1 MAEAEIARLEAVEKS
16 ANERIANLT
25 LIMKVLQRTQNGKR
39 SERLRLEV
47 NDEQVSFAFE
57 EVETGLSAIRSEL
70 DRAAKDKPKRAPRP
84 RKGFAAHLERI
95 EEVIEP
101 EIPAGCEGLAK
112 VLIGED
118 RSERLDV
125 VPPKFRVIV
134 TRRPKYAFRG
144 SDGVVQAL
152 APAHIIEG
160 GLPTE
165 RLLAYIAVSK
175 YADGLPLY
183 RQEAIYLRDGVEI
196 SRSLMAQWMGHLGFE
211 LQMLADYILERV
223 KEGERIFADETT
235 LPTLA
240 PGSGKTTKAWLWA
253 YARDDRPYGGTS
265 PPMVAYRFENSR
277 GADCVTR
284 HLSGFTGILQVDG
297 YSAYTNLAKT
307 RAKTGSNETVQ
318 LAGCWAHLRR
328 KFYDLHISGVSQ
340 AATDTVLAMTELWRI
355 EDEVRGKDADSRA
368 ARHQEKSSTT
378 VASLFELWEKELGKV
393 SGKSKTAE
401 AIRYALTRREAL
413 ERFLTDGRIEID
425 SNIVERAI
433 RPQTITRKNSLF
445 AGSEGGGRTWATV
458 ATLLQTCL
466 CRARHNA
473 VYADRRTMPSTC
485 SNIPFETRFSRRFR
499 WRFVV
504 GTRHSSHAQ
513 RAFRNSR
520 SRSLGRNRSALA
532 RSYGFSF
539 ASADSFSSR
548 CA

>member
-1 MAEAEIARLEAVEKS
+1 MDLPLSDLPDDVDALKAMVLALAREQAAKEVRLKVAEAEIARLEAVEKS

-39 SERLRLEV
+39 SERLRLGV

-70 DRAAKDKPKRAPRP
+70 DRAAKDKPKRTPRP

-265 PPMVAYRFENSR
+265 PPMVAYRFEDSR

-368 ARHQEKSSTT
+368 ARRQEKSSTT

-458 ATLLQTCL
+458 ATLLQTCKMNGVDPL
-466 CRARHNA
+466 DWLSQTLTRIAQGWPASEIEALMPWNFRSDA
-473 VYADRRTMPSTC
+473 VS
-485 SNIPFETRFSRRFR
+485 
-499 WRFVV
+499 
-504 GTRHSSHAQ
+504 
-513 RAFRNSR
+513 
-520 SRSLGRNRSALA
+520 
-532 RSYGFSF
+532 
-539 ASADSFSSR
+539 
-548 CA
+548 

>member
-1 MAEAEIARLEAVEKS
+1 MDLPLHDLPDDVDALKAMVLALAREQAVKEARLVAAEAEIARLEAVEKS
-16 ANERIANLT
+16 ANERITNLT
-25 LIMKVLQRTQNGKR
+25 SIVKVLQRTQHGTR
-39 SERLRLEV
+39 SERLRLGV

-57 EVETGLSAIRSEL
+57 EVETGLSAIQSEL
-70 DRAAKDKPKRAPRP
+70 DHAAKDKPKRAPRP
-84 RKGFAAHLERI
+84 RKGFAVHLERI

-101 EIPAGCEGLAK
+101 EIPAGCEGLEK

-144 SDGVVQAL
+144 HDGVLQAL
-152 APAHIIEG
+152 APAHIIES

-196 SRSLMAQWMGHLGFE
+196 SRSVMAQWMGHLGFE
-211 LQMLADYILERV
+211 LQICADYILERV
-223 KEGERIFADETT
+223 KEGERVFADETT

-253 YARDDRPYGGTS
+253 YARDDRPYGGAS
-265 PPMVAYRFENSR
+265 PPMVAYRFEDSR
-277 GADCVTR
+277 GADCVAR
-284 HLSGFTGILQVDG
+284 HLSGFSGILQVDG
-297 YSAYTNLAKT
+297 YSAYTSLAKT
-307 RAKTGSNETVQ
+307 RAKAGSNETIQ

-328 KFYDLHISGVSQ
+328 KFYDLHISGVSK
-340 AATDTVLAMTELWRI
+340 AATDTIIAMTELWQI
-355 EDEVRGKDADSRA
+355 EDEARGRDADSRSTL
-368 ARHQEKSSTT
+368 RQEKSATIVSG
-378 VASLFELWEKELGKV
+378 LFDLWEKELGKV

-413 ERFLTDGRIEID
+413 ERFLTDGRVEID

-458 ATLLQTCL
+458 ATLLQTAKMNGVDPL
-466 CRARHNA
+466 YWLSQTLVRIAQGWPVSEIEA
-473 VYADRRTMPSTC
+473 LMPWNFKSDV
-485 SNIPFETRFSRRFR
+485 I
-499 WRFVV
+499 
-504 GTRHSSHAQ
+504 G
-513 RAFRNSR
+513 
-520 SRSLGRNRSALA
+520 
-532 RSYGFSF
+532 
-539 ASADSFSSR
+539 
-548 CA
+548 

>member
-1 MAEAEIARLEAVEKS
+1 MDLPLSDLPDDVDALKAMVLALAREQAAKEVRLKVAEAEIARLEAVEKS

-39 SERLRLEV
+39 SERLRLGV

-223 KEGERIFADETT
+223 KESERIFADETT

-265 PPMVAYRFENSR
+265 PPMVAYRFEDSR

-368 ARHQEKSSTT
+368 ARRQEKSSTT

-458 ATLLQTCL
+458 ATLLQTCKMNGVDPL
-466 CRARHNA
+466 DWLSQTLTRIAQGWPASEIEALMPWNFRSDA
-473 VYADRRTMPSTC
+473 VS
-485 SNIPFETRFSRRFR
+485 
-499 WRFVV
+499 
-504 GTRHSSHAQ
+504 
-513 RAFRNSR
+513 
-520 SRSLGRNRSALA
+520 
-532 RSYGFSF
+532 
-539 ASADSFSSR
+539 
-548 CA
+548 

>member
-1 MAEAEIARLEAVEKS
+1 MVLPIPDLPDDVDALKAMISAMAEERAANEARLVAAQAEITRLEAVEKS

-25 LIMKVLQRTQNGKR
+25 SILKVLQRTQHGTR
-39 SERLRLEV
+39 SERLRLAV

-57 EVETGLSAIRSEL
+57 EIETGLSAIQSEL
-70 DRAAKDKPKRAPRP
+70 DRASGDKPKRAPRP

-101 EIPAGCEGLAK
+101 DVPAECAGLEK

-144 SDGVVQAL
+144 RDGVIQAL
-152 APAHIIEG
+152 APAHIIES

-196 SRSLMAQWMGHLGFE
+196 SRNLMAQWMGHLGFE
-211 LQMLADYILERV
+211 LQICADYILERV
-223 KEGERIFADETT
+223 KEGERVFADETT

-265 PPMVAYRFENSR
+265 PPMVAYRFEDSR
-277 GADCVTR
+277 GAECVAR
-284 HLSGFTGILQVDG
+284 HLSGFSGILQVDG
-297 YSAYTNLAKT
+297 YSAYSNLAKA
-307 RAKTGSNETVQ
+307 RAKTGSNETIQ

-340 AATDTVLAMTELWRI
+340 TATDTIVAMTELWKV
-355 EDEVRGKDADSRA
+355 EDAVRGKDAGTRA
-368 ARHQEKSSTT
+368 RRRQETSS
-378 VASLFELWEKELGKV
+378 VIVNSLFELWEKELGKV

-413 ERFLTDGRIEID
+413 ERFLMDGRIEID

-445 AGSEGGGRTWATV
+445 AGSEGGGRTWATL
-458 ATLLQTCL
+458 ATLLQTCRMNSVDPL
-466 CRARHNA
+466 NWLSQTLTRIAQGWP
-473 VYADRRTMPSTC
+473 VADIEALMPW
-485 SNIPFETRFSRRFR
+485 NFKPDAI
-499 WRFVV
+499 
-504 GTRHSSHAQ
+504 G
-513 RAFRNSR
+513 
-520 SRSLGRNRSALA
+520 
-532 RSYGFSF
+532 
-539 ASADSFSSR
+539 
-548 CA
+548 

>member
-1 MAEAEIARLEAVEKS
+1 MDLPLSDLPDDVDALKAMVLALAREQAAKEARLKAAEAEIARLEAVEKG

-39 SERLRLEV
+39 SERLRLGV

-57 EVETGLSAIRSEL
+57 EVETGLAAIRSEL

-101 EIPAGCEGLAK
+101 EIPAGCEGLVK

-118 RSERLDV
+118 RCERLDV
-125 VPPKFRVIV
+125 VRPKFRVIV

-152 APAHIIEG
+152 APVHIIEG

-183 RQEAIYLRDGVEI
+183 RQESIYLRDGVEI

-253 YARDDRPYGGTS
+253 YARNDRPYGGTS
-265 PPMVAYRFENSR
+265 PPMVAYRFEDSR

-307 RAKTGSNETVQ
+307 RAKTGSNETIQ

-355 EDEVRGKDADSRA
+355 EDEVRGKDADSRSTLRQGKSA
-368 ARHQEKSSTT
+368 AI
-378 VASLFELWEKELGKV
+378 VASLFDLWERELGKV

-413 ERFLTDGRIEID
+413 ERFLADGRIEID

-445 AGSEGGGRTWATV
+445 AGSEGGGRTWATL
-458 ATLLQTCL
+458 ATLLQSAKMNNVDPLDWLSQTL
-466 CRARHNA
+466 TRIAQGWPVSEIDALMPWNFRSDA
-473 VYADRRTMPSTC
+473 VS
-485 SNIPFETRFSRRFR
+485 
-499 WRFVV
+499 
-504 GTRHSSHAQ
+504 
-513 RAFRNSR
+513 
-520 SRSLGRNRSALA
+520 
-532 RSYGFSF
+532 
-539 ASADSFSSR
+539 
-548 CA
+548 

>member
-1 MAEAEIARLEAVEKS
+1 MPDDVDALKAMVLAMAREQAAKEARLKAAEAEIARLEAVEKS

-25 LIMKVLQRTQNGKR
+25 SILKVLQRTQHGTR
-39 SERLRLEV
+39 SERLRLGV

-57 EVETGLSAIRSEL
+57 EVETGLSAIQSEL
-70 DRAAKDKPKRAPRP
+70 DHAAKDKPKRAARP

-101 EIPAGCEGLAK
+101 EIPAEYVGLEK

-118 RSERLDV
+118 RS
-125 VPPKFRVIV
+125 
-134 TRRPKYAFRG
+134 
-144 SDGVVQAL
+144 
-152 APAHIIEG
+152 
-160 GLPTE
+160 E

-211 LQMLADYILERV
+211 LQICADYILERV

-265 PPMVAYRFENSR
+265 PPMVAYRFEDSR
-277 GADCVTR
+277 GANCVAR
-284 HLSGFTGILQVDG
+284 HLAGFSGILQVDG
-297 YSAYTNLAKT
+297 YSAYTSLANT
-307 RAKTGSNETVQ
+307 RAKHGSNETVQ

-328 KFYDLHISGVSQ
+328 KFYDLHISGVSK
-340 AATDTVLAMTELWRI
+340 AATDTIIAMTELWRI
-355 EDEVRGKDADSRA
+355 EDEVRGRNADSRSVL
-368 ARHQEKSSTT
+368 RQEKSATIVT
-378 VASLFELWEKELGKV
+378 RLFDLWEKELGKV

-445 AGSEGGGRTWATV
+445 AGSEGGGRTWATL
-458 ATLLQTCL
+458 ATLLQTSKMNNVDPL
-466 CRARHNA
+466 DWLSQTLTRIAQGWPVSEIEA
-473 VYADRRTMPSTC
+473 LMPW
-485 SNIPFETRFSRRFR
+485 NFKP
-499 WRFVV
+499 
-504 GTRHSSHAQ
+504 HA
-513 RAFRNSR
+513 
-520 SRSLGRNRSALA
+520 LG
-532 RSYGFSF
+532 
-539 ASADSFSSR
+539 
-548 CA
+548 

>member
-1 MAEAEIARLEAVEKS
+1 MDLPLHDLPDDVDALKAMVLAMAREQAAKEARLKAAEAEIVRLEAVEKN

-25 LIMKVLQRTQNGKR
+25 SILKVLQRTQHGTR
-39 SERLRLEV
+39 SERLRLGV
-47 NDEQVSFAFE
+47 SDEQVSFAFE
-57 EVETGLSAIRSEL
+57 EVETGLSAIQSEL
-70 DRAAKDKPKRAPRP
+70 DQAAKDKPKRATRP

-101 EIPAGCEGLAK
+101 EIPAEYVGLEK

-134 TRRPKYAFRG
+134 TRRPKYTFRG
-144 SDGVVQAL
+144 HDGVLQAL
-152 APAHIIEG
+152 APAHIIES

-211 LQMLADYILERV
+211 LQICADYILERV

-265 PPMVAYRFENSR
+265 PPMAAYRFEDSR
-277 GADCVTR
+277 GADCVVR
-284 HLSGFTGILQVDG
+284 HLAGFSGILQVDG
-297 YSAYTNLAKT
+297 YSAYTSLVKT
-307 RAKTGSNETVQ
+307 RAKDGSNETIR

-328 KFYDLHISGVSQ
+328 KFYDLHISGVSK
-340 AATDTVLAMTELWRI
+340 AATDTIIAMTELWRI
-355 EDEVRGKDADSRA
+355 EDEVRGRDADSRSML
-368 ARHQEKSSTT
+368 RREKSATIVSG
-378 VASLFELWEKELGKV
+378 LFDLWEKELVKV

-433 RPQTITRKNSLF
+433 RPQTIMRKNSLF

-458 ATLLQTCL
+458 ATLLQTAKINNVDPL
-466 CRARHNA
+466 DWLSQTLTRIAQGWPVSEIEA
-473 VYADRRTMPSTC
+473 LMPW
-485 SNIPFETRFSRRFR
+485 NFK
-499 WRFVV
+499 
-504 GTRHSSHAQ
+504 SHAI
-513 RAFRNSR
+513 
-520 SRSLGRNRSALA
+520 G
-532 RSYGFSF
+532 
-539 ASADSFSSR
+539 
-548 CA
+548 

>member
-1 MAEAEIARLEAVEKS
+1 MDLPLNDLSDDVDTLKAMILAMAREQAAKETRLVAAAAEIARLEAVEKS

-25 LIMKVLQRTQNGKR
+25 SILKVLQRTQYGKR
-39 SERLRLEV
+39 SERLRLGGS
-47 NDEQVSFAFE
+47 DEQVCFAFE
-57 EVETGLSAIRSEL
+57 EVETGLSAIQSEL

-101 EIPAGCEGLAK
+101 EIPVDCEGLEK

-144 SDGVVQAL
+144 RDGVVQAL
-152 APAHIIEG
+152 APSHIIES

-183 RQEAIYLRDGVEI
+183 RQEAIYLRDGVEV

-211 LQMLADYILERV
+211 LQILADYVIERV
-223 KEGERIFADETT
+223 KEGKRVFADETT

-265 PPMVAYRFENSR
+265 PPMIAYRFEDSR
-277 GADCVTR
+277 GADCVAR
-284 HLSGFTGILQVDG
+284 HLAGFSGILQVDG
-297 YSAYTNLAKT
+297 YSAYTNLAKA
-307 RAKTGSNETVQ
+307 RAKTGSNETIQ

-340 AATDTVLAMTELWRI
+340 SATDSIIAMTELWKV
-355 EDEVRGKDADSRA
+355 EDEVRGKDAASRA
-368 ARHQEKSSTT
+368 ARRQEKSAAI
-378 VASLFELWEKELGKV
+378 VASLFELWEKELGKI

-401 AIRYALTRREAL
+401 AIRYALARRAAL

-458 ATLLQTCL
+458 ATLLQTAKMNGVDPL
-466 CRARHNA
+466 AWLSQTLTRIAQGWPVSEIEA
-473 VYADRRTMPSTC
+473 LMPW
-485 SNIPFETRFSRRFR
+485 NFKPDVI
-499 WRFVV
+499 
-504 GTRHSSHAQ
+504 G
-513 RAFRNSR
+513 
-520 SRSLGRNRSALA
+520 
-532 RSYGFSF
+532 
-539 ASADSFSSR
+539 
-548 CA
+548 

>member
-1 MAEAEIARLEAVEKS
+1 MDLPLSDLPDDVDALKAMVLALAREQAAKEVRLKVAEAEIARLEAVEKS

-39 SERLRLEV
+39 SERLRLGV

-265 PPMVAYRFENSR
+265 PPMVAYRFEDSR

-368 ARHQEKSSTT
+368 ARRQEKSSTT

-425 SNIVERAI
+425 SNIVERA
-433 RPQTITRKNSLF
+433 RKNSLF
-445 AGSEGGGRTWATV
+445 AGSDGGGRTWATV
-458 ATLLQTCL
+458 ATLLQTCKMNGVDPL
-466 CRARHNA
+466 DWLSQTLTRIAQGWPASEIEALMPWNFRSDA
-473 VYADRRTMPSTC
+473 VS
-485 SNIPFETRFSRRFR
+485 
-499 WRFVV
+499 
-504 GTRHSSHAQ
+504 
-513 RAFRNSR
+513 
-520 SRSLGRNRSALA
+520 
-532 RSYGFSF
+532 
-539 ASADSFSSR
+539 
-548 CA
+548 

>member
-1 MAEAEIARLEAVEKS
+1 MVLPIPDLPDDVDALKAMISAMAEERAANEARLVAAQAEITRLEAVEKS

-25 LIMKVLQRTQNGKR
+25 SILKVLQRTQHGTR
-39 SERLRLEV
+39 SERLRLAV

-57 EVETGLSAIRSEL
+57 EIETGLSAIQSEL
-70 DRAAKDKPKRAPRP
+70 DRASGDKPKRAPRP

-101 EIPAGCEGLAK
+101 DVPAECAGLEK

-134 TRRPKYAFRG
+134 TRRPKYAFRAR
-144 SDGVVQAL
+144 DGVIQAL
-152 APAHIIEG
+152 APAHIIES

-196 SRSLMAQWMGHLGFE
+196 SRNLMAQWMGHLGFE
-211 LQMLADYILERV
+211 LQICADYILERV
-223 KEGERIFADETT
+223 KEGERVFADETT

-265 PPMVAYRFENSR
+265 PPMVAYRFEDSR
-277 GADCVTR
+277 GAECVAR
-284 HLSGFTGILQVDG
+284 HLSGFSGILQVDG
-297 YSAYTNLAKT
+297 YSAYSNLAKA
-307 RAKTGSNETVQ
+307 RAKTGSNETIQ

-340 AATDTVLAMTELWRI
+340 TATDTIVAMTELWKV
-355 EDEVRGKDADSRA
+355 EDAVRGKDAGTRA
-368 ARHQEKSSTT
+368 RRRQETSS
-378 VASLFELWEKELGKV
+378 VIVNSLFELWEKELGKV

-413 ERFLTDGRIEID
+413 ERFLMDGRIEID

-445 AGSEGGGRTWATV
+445 AGSEGGGRTWATL
-458 ATLLQTCL
+458 ATLLQTCRMNSVDPL
-466 CRARHNA
+466 NWLSQTLTRIAQGWP
-473 VYADRRTMPSTC
+473 VADIEALMPW
-485 SNIPFETRFSRRFR
+485 NFKPDAI
-499 WRFVV
+499 
-504 GTRHSSHAQ
+504 G
-513 RAFRNSR
+513 
-520 SRSLGRNRSALA
+520 
-532 RSYGFSF
+532 
-539 ASADSFSSR
+539 
-548 CA
+548 

>member
-1 MAEAEIARLEAVEKS
+1 MDLPLSDLPDDVDALKAMVLALAREQAAKEVRLKVAEAEIARLEAVEKS

-39 SERLRLEV
+39 SERLRLGV

-265 PPMVAYRFENSR
+265 PPMVAYRFEDSR

-368 ARHQEKSSTT
+368 ARRQEKSSTT

-458 ATLLQTCL
+458 ATLLQTCKMNGVDPL
-466 CRARHNA
+466 DWLSQTLTRIAQGWPASEIEALMPWNFRSDA
-473 VYADRRTMPSTC
+473 VS
-485 SNIPFETRFSRRFR
+485 
-499 WRFVV
+499 
-504 GTRHSSHAQ
+504 
-513 RAFRNSR
+513 
-520 SRSLGRNRSALA
+520 
-532 RSYGFSF
+532 
-539 ASADSFSSR
+539 
-548 CA
+548 

>member
-1 MAEAEIARLEAVEKS
+1 MDLPLSDLPDDVDALKAMVLALAREQAAKEVRLKVAEAEIARLEAVEKS

-39 SERLRLEV
+39 SERLRLGV

-265 PPMVAYRFENSR
+265 PPMVAYRFEDSR
-277 GADCVTR
+277 GADCATR

-368 ARHQEKSSTT
+368 ARRQEKSSTT

-458 ATLLQTCL
+458 ATLLQTCKMNGVDPL
-466 CRARHNA
+466 DWLSQTLTRIAQGWPASEIEALMPWNFRSDA
-473 VYADRRTMPSTC
+473 VS
-485 SNIPFETRFSRRFR
+485 
-499 WRFVV
+499 
-504 GTRHSSHAQ
+504 
-513 RAFRNSR
+513 
-520 SRSLGRNRSALA
+520 
-532 RSYGFSF
+532 
-539 ASADSFSSR
+539 
-548 CA
+548 

>member
-1 MAEAEIARLEAVEKS
+1 MCSIASMDLPVSDLPDDVDALKAMILAMAREQAANETRLAAAAAEVERLKAVEES

-25 LIMKVLQRTQNGKR
+25 AILKVLQRTQHGKR
-39 SERLRLEV
+39 SERLRLAV

-57 EVETGLSAIRSEL
+57 EVETGLAAIQSEL
-70 DRAAKDKPKRAPRP
+70 DRAAGDKPKRAPRP

-101 EIPAGCEGLAK
+101 EIPADCAGLEK

-144 SDGVVQAL
+144 RDGVAQAL
-152 APAHIIEG
+152 APAHLIES

-183 RQEAIYLRDGVEI
+183 RQEAIYLRDGVEV

-211 LQMLADYILERV
+211 LQMVADYILERV
-223 KEGERIFADETT
+223 KEGERVFADETS

-265 PPMVAYRFENSR
+265 PPMVAYRFEDSR
-277 GADCVTR
+277 GGDCVAR
-284 HLSGFTGILQVDG
+284 HLAGFSGILQVDG
-297 YSAYTNLAKT
+297 YSAYTSLAKT
-307 RAKTGSNETVQ
+307 RAKTGSNEPIQ

-340 AATDTVLAMTELWRI
+340 AATESIVAMTELWKL
-355 EDEVRGKDADSRA
+355 EDEVRGKNAESRA
-368 ARHQEKSSTT
+368 ARRHEESATI

-401 AIRYALTRREAL
+401 AIRYAFTRREAL
-413 ERFLTDGRIEID
+413 ECFLTDGRIEID

-458 ATLLQTCL
+458 ATLLQTAKMNSVDPL
-466 CRARHNA
+466 DWLSQTLTRIAQGWPA
-473 VYADRRTMPSTC
+473 SEIEALMPW
-485 SNIPFETRFSRRFR
+485 NFKPDVI
-499 WRFVV
+499 
-504 GTRHSSHAQ
+504 G
-513 RAFRNSR
+513 
-520 SRSLGRNRSALA
+520 
-532 RSYGFSF
+532 
-539 ASADSFSSR
+539 
-548 CA
+548 

>member
-1 MAEAEIARLEAVEKS
+1 MDLPLSDLPDDVDALKAMVLALAREQAAKEVRLKVAEAEIARLEAVEKS

-39 SERLRLEV
+39 SERLRLGV

-265 PPMVAYRFENSR
+265 PPMVAYRFEDSR

-368 ARHQEKSSTT
+368 ARRQEKSSTT

-413 ERFLTDGRIEID
+413 GRFLTDGRIEID

-458 ATLLQTCL
+458 ATLLQTCKMNGVDPL
-466 CRARHNA
+466 DWLSQTLTRIAQGWPASEIEALMPWNFRSDA
-473 VYADRRTMPSTC
+473 VS
-485 SNIPFETRFSRRFR
+485 
-499 WRFVV
+499 
-504 GTRHSSHAQ
+504 
-513 RAFRNSR
+513 
-520 SRSLGRNRSALA
+520 
-532 RSYGFSF
+532 
-539 ASADSFSSR
+539 
-548 CA
+548 

>member
-1 MAEAEIARLEAVEKS
+1 MDLPLSDLPDDVDALKAMVLALAREQAAKEVRLKVVEAEIARLEAVEKS

-39 SERLRLEV
+39 SERLRLGV

-265 PPMVAYRFENSR
+265 PPMVAYRFEDSR

-368 ARHQEKSSTT
+368 ARRQEKSSTT

-458 ATLLQTCL
+458 ATLLQTCKMNGVDPL
-466 CRARHNA
+466 DWLSQTLTRIAQGWPASEIEALMPWNFRSDA
-473 VYADRRTMPSTC
+473 VS
-485 SNIPFETRFSRRFR
+485 
-499 WRFVV
+499 
-504 GTRHSSHAQ
+504 
-513 RAFRNSR
+513 
-520 SRSLGRNRSALA
+520 
-532 RSYGFSF
+532 
-539 ASADSFSSR
+539 
-548 CA
+548 

>member
-1 MAEAEIARLEAVEKS
+1 MVLPVSELPDDVDALKAMVLAMAREQAANEARIAVTEARLVASEAEVIRLQAVEAA

-25 LIMKVLQRTQNGKR
+25 TIMKVLQRTQNGTR
-39 SERLRLEV
+39 SERLHLAV

-57 EVETGLSAIRSEL
+57 EVETGLSAIQSEL
-70 DRAAKDKPKRAPRP
+70 DRAAGDKPKRAPRP

-95 EEVIEP
+95 EEIIEP
-101 EIPAGCEGLAK
+101 EIPAECEGLEK

-144 SDGVVQAL
+144 RDGVIQAL
-152 APAHIIEG
+152 APARIIEG

-175 YADGLPLY
+175 YGDGLPLY

-196 SRSLMAQWMGHLGFE
+196 SRNLMAQWMGHLGFE
-211 LQMLADYILERV
+211 LQICADYILERV
-223 KEGERIFADETT
+223 KEGERVFADETT

-265 PPMVAYRFENSR
+265 PPMVAYRFEDSR
-277 GADCVTR
+277 GAQCVAR
-284 HLSGFTGILQVDG
+284 HLVGFNGILQVDG
-297 YSAYTNLAKT
+297 YTAYTSLAKT
-307 RAKTGSNETVQ
+307 RAKGGNNETIQ

-328 KFYDLHISGVSQ
+328 KFYDLHITGVSQ
-340 AATDTVLAMTELWRI
+340 AATDTVVAMSALWKV
-355 EDEVRGKDADSRA
+355 EDEVRGRDADTRA
-368 ARHQEKSSTT
+368 TLRQQKSAVIVTG
-378 VASLFELWEKELGKV
+378 LFDLWERELRKI

-401 AIRYALTRREAL
+401 AIRYALSRRDAL
-413 ERFLTDGRIEID
+413 EQFLADGRVEID

-445 AGSEGGGRTWATV
+445 AGSEGGGRTWATL
-458 ATLLQTCL
+458 ATLLQTCKMNSVDPLAWL
-466 CRARHNA
+466 CQTLTRIAQGWPA
-473 VYADRRTMPSTC
+473 SEIEALMPW
-485 SNIPFETRFSRRFR
+485 NFR
-499 WRFVV
+499 SDAI
-504 GTRHSSHAQ
+504 G
-513 RAFRNSR
+513 
-520 SRSLGRNRSALA
+520 
-532 RSYGFSF
+532 
-539 ASADSFSSR
+539 
-548 CA
+548 

>member
-1 MAEAEIARLEAVEKS
+1 MDLPLSDLPDDVDALKAMVLALAREQAAKEVRLKVAEAEIARLEAVEKS

-39 SERLRLEV
+39 SERLRLGV

-265 PPMVAYRFENSR
+265 PPMVAYRFEDSR

-355 EDEVRGKDADSRA
+355 EGEVRGKDADSRA
-368 ARHQEKSSTT
+368 ARRQEKSSTT

-458 ATLLQTCL
+458 ATLLQTCKMNGVDPL
-466 CRARHNA
+466 DWLSQTLTRIAQGWPASEIEALMPWNFRSDA
-473 VYADRRTMPSTC
+473 VS
-485 SNIPFETRFSRRFR
+485 
-499 WRFVV
+499 
-504 GTRHSSHAQ
+504 
-513 RAFRNSR
+513 
-520 SRSLGRNRSALA
+520 
-532 RSYGFSF
+532 
-539 ASADSFSSR
+539 
-548 CA
+548 

>member
-1 MAEAEIARLEAVEKS
+1 MVLPVSDLPDDVDALKAMILAMAREQAANETRLAAAAAEVERLKAVEKS

-25 LIMKVLQRTQNGKR
+25 AILKVLQRTQHGKR
-39 SERLRLEV
+39 SERLRLAV
-47 NDEQVSFAFE
+47 NDEQVAFAFE
-57 EVETGLSAIRSEL
+57 EVETGLSAIQSEL
-70 DRAAKDKPKRAPRP
+70 DRAAGDKPKRAPRP

-101 EIPAGCEGLAK
+101 EIPADCAGLEK

-144 SDGVVQAL
+144 RDGVVQAL
-152 APAHIIEG
+152 APAHLIES

-183 RQEAIYLRDGVEI
+183 RQEAIYLRDGVEV

-211 LQMLADYILERV
+211 LQMVADYILERV
-223 KEGERIFADETT
+223 KEGERVFADETT

-265 PPMVAYRFENSR
+265 PPMVAYRFEDSR
-277 GADCVTR
+277 GGDCVAR
-284 HLSGFTGILQVDG
+284 HLAGFSGILQVDG
-297 YSAYTNLAKT
+297 YSAYTSLAKT
-307 RAKTGSNETVQ
+307 RAKTGSNEPIQ

-340 AATDTVLAMTELWRI
+340 AATESIVAMTELWKL
-355 EDEVRGKDADSRA
+355 EDKVRGENAESRA
-368 ARHQEKSSTT
+368 ARRQEESAAI

-413 ERFLTDGRIEID
+413 ECFLTDGRIEID

-458 ATLLQTCL
+458 ATLLQTAKMNGVDPL
-466 CRARHNA
+466 DWLSQTLTRIAQGWPA
-473 VYADRRTMPSTC
+473 SEIEALMPW
-485 SNIPFETRFSRRFR
+485 NFKPDVI
-499 WRFVV
+499 
-504 GTRHSSHAQ
+504 G
-513 RAFRNSR
+513 
-520 SRSLGRNRSALA
+520 
-532 RSYGFSF
+532 
-539 ASADSFSSR
+539 
-548 CA
+548 

>member
-1 MAEAEIARLEAVEKS
+1 MDLPLSDLPDDVDALKAMVLALAREQAAKEVRLKVAEAEIARLEAVEKS

-39 SERLRLEV
+39 SERLRLGV

-265 PPMVAYRFENSR
+265 PPMVAYRFEDSR

-368 ARHQEKSSTT
+368 ARRQEKSSTT
-378 VASLFELWEKELGKV
+378 VASLFELWEKERGKV

-458 ATLLQTCL
+458 ATLLQTCKMNGVDPL
-466 CRARHNA
+466 DWLSQTLTRIAQGWPASEIEALMPWNFRSDA
-473 VYADRRTMPSTC
+473 VS
-485 SNIPFETRFSRRFR
+485 
-499 WRFVV
+499 
-504 GTRHSSHAQ
+504 
-513 RAFRNSR
+513 
-520 SRSLGRNRSALA
+520 
-532 RSYGFSF
+532 
-539 ASADSFSSR
+539 
-548 CA
+548 

>member
-1 MAEAEIARLEAVEKS
+1 MVLPIPDLPDDVDALKAMISAMAEERAANEARLVAAQAEITRLEAVEKS

-25 LIMKVLQRTQNGKR
+25 SILKVLQRTQHGTR
-39 SERLRLEV
+39 SERLRLAV

-57 EVETGLSAIRSEL
+57 EIETGLSAIQSEL
-70 DRAAKDKPKRAPRP
+70 DRASGDKPKRAPRP

-101 EIPAGCEGLAK
+101 DVPAECAGLEK

-144 SDGVVQAL
+144 RDGVIQAL
-152 APAHIIEG
+152 APARIIEG

-175 YADGLPLY
+175 YGDGLPLY

-196 SRSLMAQWMGHLGFE
+196 SRNLMAQWMGHLGFE
-211 LQMLADYILERV
+211 LQICADYILERV
-223 KEGERIFADETT
+223 KEGERVFADETT

-240 PGSGKTTKAWLWA
+240 PGSGKTMKAWLWA

-265 PPMVAYRFENSR
+265 PPMVAYRFEDSR
-277 GADCVTR
+277 GTQCVAR
-284 HLSGFTGILQVDG
+284 HLVGFNGILQVDG
-297 YSAYTNLAKT
+297 YTAYTSLAKT
-307 RAKTGSNETVQ
+307 RAKGGNNETIQ

-328 KFYDLHISGVSQ
+328 KFYDLHITGVSQ
-340 AATDTVLAMTELWRI
+340 AATDTVVAMSALWKV
-355 EDEVRGKDADSRA
+355 EDEVRGRDADTRA
-368 ARHQEKSSTT
+368 TLRQQKSAVIVTG
-378 VASLFELWEKELGKV
+378 LFDLWERELRKI

-401 AIRYALTRREAL
+401 AIRYALFRRDAL
-413 ERFLTDGRIEID
+413 EQFLADGRVEID

-445 AGSEGGGRTWATV
+445 AGSEGGGRTWATL
-458 ATLLQTCL
+458 ATLLQTCKMNSVDPLAWL
-466 CRARHNA
+466 CQTLTRIAQGWPA
-473 VYADRRTMPSTC
+473 SEIEALMPW
-485 SNIPFETRFSRRFR
+485 NFR
-499 WRFVV
+499 SDAI
-504 GTRHSSHAQ
+504 G
-513 RAFRNSR
+513 
-520 SRSLGRNRSALA
+520 
-532 RSYGFSF
+532 
-539 ASADSFSSR
+539 
-548 CA
+548 

>member
-1 MAEAEIARLEAVEKS
+1 MDLPLSDLPDDVDALKAMVLALAREQAAKEVRLKVAEAEIARLEAVEKS

-39 SERLRLEV
+39 SERLRLGV

-265 PPMVAYRFENSR
+265 PPMVAYRFEDSR

-368 ARHQEKSSTT
+368 ARRQEKSSTT

-445 AGSEGGGRTWATV
+445 AGSEGGGRSWATV
-458 ATLLQTCL
+458 ATLLQTCKMNGVDPL
-466 CRARHNA
+466 DWLSQTLTRIAQGWPASEIEALMPWNFRSDA
-473 VYADRRTMPSTC
+473 VS
-485 SNIPFETRFSRRFR
+485 
-499 WRFVV
+499 
-504 GTRHSSHAQ
+504 
-513 RAFRNSR
+513 
-520 SRSLGRNRSALA
+520 
-532 RSYGFSF
+532 
-539 ASADSFSSR
+539 
-548 CA
+548 

>member
-1 MAEAEIARLEAVEKS
+1 MDLPLSDLPDDVDALKAMVLALAREQAAKEVRLKVAEAEIARLEAVEKS

-39 SERLRLEV
+39 SERLRLGV

-265 PPMVAYRFENSR
+265 PPMVAYRFEDSR

-368 ARHQEKSSTT
+368 ARRQEKSSTT
-378 VASLFELWEKELGKV
+378 AASLFELWEKELGKV

-445 AGSEGGGRTWATV
+445 AGSEGGGRTWAAV
-458 ATLLQTCL
+458 ATLLQTCKMNGVDPL
-466 CRARHNA
+466 DWLSQTLTRIAQGWPASEIEALMPWNFRSDA
-473 VYADRRTMPSTC
+473 VS
-485 SNIPFETRFSRRFR
+485 
-499 WRFVV
+499 
-504 GTRHSSHAQ
+504 
-513 RAFRNSR
+513 
-520 SRSLGRNRSALA
+520 
-532 RSYGFSF
+532 
-539 ASADSFSSR
+539 
-548 CA
+548 